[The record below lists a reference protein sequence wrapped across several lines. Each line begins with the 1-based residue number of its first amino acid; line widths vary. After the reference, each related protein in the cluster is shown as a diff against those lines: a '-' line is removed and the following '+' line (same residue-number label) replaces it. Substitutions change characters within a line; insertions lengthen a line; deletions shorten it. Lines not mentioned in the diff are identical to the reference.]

1 MIKEIN
7 FKGLSLTP
15 DDHHTQPGELSLCTN
30 VELHNGALRPSVV
43 NGTTTTALTDD
54 WNDDVTLLYVHKSSG
69 YTHLIGSVTNYLD
82 LENTGTALPYKRLVW
97 FEENGNYGDGII
109 VLPSTDTDIYSIL
122 SVGNTLIALTSNGP
136 LYAKWE
142 GDNYTYIGS
151 HFPECNLSFGL
162 QGRYFI
168 EHNDHFNVNIPNL
181 THYAIGTNFED
192 IIGGNFTK
200 ESISDITE
208 QVLSHVNK
216 FITNHHD
223 KGKFMFPFFVRYAYR
238 LYDGSLIMHSAPVLM
253 ICNTGCVPYVFADT
267 VGNEHNTAFNSCT
280 VRAGLFDLDYKLLDA
295 SLINELKKWSDIIK
309 SIDVFVSKPFYRY
322 DASGK
327 VKSVNSWAWDN
338 EITGQYCVAKVTEGI
353 SGEADADTYPI
364 GDFGNRYQRHAMK
377 AFTYYGRKEYGHY
390 VFQLPTKRD
399 AVYNAEIRECSNFF
413 LLASIKPE
421 LLATE
426 RTVINLK
433 EGFYGS
439 IKEEEIDLGTIYTRE
454 QMTDDYDSHDAIIP
468 QTGFVYNSRLS
479 VGQILRRLYAG
490 YSPGAQF
497 PFTDGLILPAENLE
511 DGKVAP
517 DDTYDV
523 DNDYNSYIQITY
535 LINENGRK
543 IAVTSPEFMFGY
555 LTPLPYIYYPNTHAY
570 KAIIRKRR
578 VVSALIQDVKYCEV
592 TLEPHSLLNGAVY
605 FKGFDHEDP
614 ETYSSTRPSL
624 DGADTVNTSVSVPNK
639 LYVSEV
645 NNPFY
650 FPVENIVTVGVGSII
665 GLASTT
671 RALSQG
677 QFGQY
682 PLIAF
687 CTDGVWALD
696 VSSTGTFSSV
706 HPISREICVN
716 ANSICQLDQSVLFA
730 TARGISQV
738 VESSVAS
745 VSGVL
750 DGPLFSLS
758 TLGSDFLTIAQSYSS
773 ALSDLA
779 SFTTHPITFFKTA
792 KLVYDFINTRV
803 LALSTSSRYAYVY
816 THKDGAWSVMD
827 ISFMPLAAV
836 AGYPYPYI
844 QKSTGEV
851 VHLNSDYNYASTT
864 RVPAMV
870 ITRTLS
876 FSTVMQVIQG
886 FQQIHD
892 CPSANRPLLVFYG
905 SNDDINW
912 KYIGRSNRSH
922 APYIPGHPFRYF
934 RVAIFMSM
942 LPKENYSKLLL
953 DVIEKYQKL

>member
-1 MIKEIN
+1 MIKEID

-15 DDHHTQPGELSLCTN
+15 DDHHVQPGELSVCANL
-30 VELHNGALRPSVV
+30 ELHNGALRPSVV
-43 NGTTTTALTDD
+43 NGTTTTALIDD
-54 WNDDVTLLYVHKSSG
+54 WEDNVTLLYVHKGSG
-69 YTHLIGSVTNYLD
+69 YTHLIGSVTNNLD
-82 LENTGTALPYKRLVW
+82 RENTGTALPYKRLVW
-97 FEENGNYGDGII
+97 FEEDGTYGDGIV
-109 VLPSTDTDIYSIL
+109 VLASSTTEVYSIL
-122 SVGNTLIALTSNGP
+122 SVGNTLIALTSDGP
-136 LYAKWE
+136 MYAKWE
-142 GDNYTYIGS
+142 GNEYTYIGS
-151 HFPECNLSFGL
+151 HIPECNLSFGL

-168 EHNDHFNVNIPNL
+168 EHNDRFNVNLTNL
-181 THYAIGTNFED
+181 SSYSIGTNFED

-200 ESISDITE
+200 ESITDITE

-253 ICNTGCVPYVFADT
+253 ICNTGCLPYVFADT
-267 VGNEHNTAFNSCT
+267 SGSNNTAFTSCT

-309 SIDVFVSKPFYRY
+309 SVDVFVSKPFYRY

-353 SGEADADTYPI
+353 SGETDANTYPI

-399 AVYNAEIRECSNFF
+399 AVFNAEIRENSNFF
-413 LLASIKPE
+413 LLASINPE

-439 IKEEEIDLGTIYTRE
+439 IKEEEVNLGTIYTRE
-454 QMTDDYDSHDAIIP
+454 LMSDDYESHDTIIP

-479 VGQILRRLYAG
+479 VGQILRKLYDG
-490 YSPGAQF
+490 YIPGAQF
-497 PFTDGLILPAENLE
+497 PFTDGLILPATSLV

-523 DNDYNSYIQITY
+523 ANDYNSYIQITY
-535 LINENGRK
+535 LINEKGRK

-555 LTPLPYIYYPNTHAY
+555 LMPLPYLYYPNTHAY
-570 KAIIRKRR
+570 KAIIRRR
-578 VVSALIQDVKYCEV
+578 KVVSDLIQDVKYCEV
-592 TLEPHSLLNGAVY
+592 PLEPHPLLNGAVY

-614 ETYSSTRPSL
+614 EAYVSTRPGL
-624 DGADTVNTSVSVPNK
+624 DGADTVDTSIAIPNK

-650 FPVENIVTVGVGSII
+650 FPVENIVTVGIGSII

-696 VSSTGTFSSV
+696 VSASGTFSSI

-716 ANSICQLDQSVLFA
+716 ADSICQLDQSVLFA
-730 TARGISQV
+730 TERGISQV
-738 VESSVAS
+738 VESSV
-745 VSGVL
+745 VSISDIL
-750 DGPLFSLS
+750 DGPLFNISV
-758 TLGSDFLTIAQSYSS
+758 LGSELQTIAALYSS
-773 ALSDLA
+773 ALTDLA

-792 KLVYDFINTRV
+792 KLVYDFINARV
-803 LALSTSSRYAYVY
+803 LALSTSSRYAFVY
-816 THKDGAWSVMD
+816 SLRDNAWSITD
-827 ISFMPLAAV
+827 IGFTPLAAV

-851 VHLNSDYNYASTT
+851 MHLDSNYNYGDTT
-864 RVPAMV
+864 RVPGMV
-870 ITRTLS
+870 ITRILS
-876 FSTVMQVIQG
+876 FSSLMQVIQG
-886 FQQIHD
+886 FQQLHN
-892 CPSANRPLLVFYG
+892 CPSANNPRLVIYG
-905 SNDDINW
+905 SNDGINW
-912 KYIGRSNRSH
+912 KYVGNSNRAH
-922 APYIPGHPFRYF
+922 APYLPGHPYRYF
-934 RVAIFMSM
+934 RIAVLVSM
-942 LPKENYSKLLL
+942 LPKESYSRLLL